1 MKITYDEETDA
12 LLIRLR
18 PGSYS
23 ESEEVQPGTVF
34 DFDADG
40 KLIAIDIEHASEIV
54 DVQNLP
60 ALT

>member
-1 MKITYDEETDA
+1 MKVMYDKETDS

-23 ESEEVQPGTVF
+23 ESEEVKPGIVF
-34 DFDADG
+34 DFDRSG

-54 DVQNLP
+54 DVEHLP
-60 ALT
+60 ASV